1 MEKQIISGPLSAQQ
15 KRELESYIYNRIND
29 SLRYS
34 GLSVVWHES
43 VDFSGYFSDMDEICD
58 ENGKECDI
66 LDTGDY
72 EYRINQDNEV
82 DFAEAFE
89 AARDMACGEYRKKNE
104 LNPMTWMAPFIG
116 GCGS

>member
-15 KRELESYIYNRIND
+15 KKELESYIYNRIND

-58 ENGKECDI
+58 
-66 LDTGDY
+66 
-72 EYRINQDNEV
+72 
-82 DFAEAFE
+82 
-89 AARDMACGEYRKKNE
+89 
-104 LNPMTWMAPFIG
+104 
-116 GCGS
+116 